1 MGEEEK
7 VGKVRKGNGEQEIEH
22 FLRIHLPN
30 DALWIHLSIVVIK
43 AESMHKLC
51 SIPEIELEIN
61 KLERILLKSKQI

>member
-7 VGKVRKGNGEQEIEH
+7 VGKVRKGNVGKGEQEIEH

-61 KLERILLKSKQI
+61 KLERL